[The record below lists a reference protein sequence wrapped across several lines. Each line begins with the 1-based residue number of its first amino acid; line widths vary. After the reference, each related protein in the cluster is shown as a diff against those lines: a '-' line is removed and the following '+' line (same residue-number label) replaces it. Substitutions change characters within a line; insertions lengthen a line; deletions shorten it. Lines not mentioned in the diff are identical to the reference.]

1 MLNRFFRLPLYDT
14 YKRNSMAKHNNT
26 GKWGEDLAA
35 DYLREKGYEIIE
47 RDWRYGHRDIDIIAR
62 SPDLR
67 TIVFVEVKTRAT
79 DVITKPE
86 EAVDRRKIRNI
97 GMAAN
102 TYVKMLNVLDELRF
116 DVVSVIGGTKET
128 AQVEHIVDA
137 FNPCMAF

>member
-1 MLNRFFRLPLYDT
+1 MIR
-14 YKRNSMAKHNNT
+14 

-47 RDWRYGHRDIDIIAR
+47 RDWRDGHRDIDIIAR

>member
-1 MLNRFFRLPLYDT
+1 
-14 YKRNSMAKHNNT
+14 MARHNEL
-26 GKWGEDLAA
+26 GKWGEQYAA
-35 DYLREKGYEIIE
+35 DYLQSIGYDIIE
-47 RDWRYGHRDIDIIAR
+47 RDWRIGHRDIDIIAR